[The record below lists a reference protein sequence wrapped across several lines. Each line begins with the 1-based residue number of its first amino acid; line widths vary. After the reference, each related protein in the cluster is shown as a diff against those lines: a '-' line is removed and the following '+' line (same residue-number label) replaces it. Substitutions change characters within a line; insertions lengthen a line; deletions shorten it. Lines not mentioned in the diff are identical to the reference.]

1 MQSIND
7 RRLTELNAQVQSLEA
22 RQAEQQ
28 STVEQLR
35 RELEQAREQ
44 DLNAE
49 AKALQS
55 GSAHAE
61 GRRRLK
67 GLGLSAPCKPQSM
80 TWR

>member
-28 STVEQLR
+28 SVVEQLR
-35 RELEQAREQ
+35 RKLAQATEA

-49 AKALQS
+49 ATALQS
-55 GSAHAE
+55 GSARTPKAAE
-61 GRRRLK
+61 G
-67 GLGLSAPCKPQSM
+67 
-80 TWR
+80 

>member
-55 GSAHAE
+55 GSARTPKAAE
-61 GRRRLK
+61 G
-67 GLGLSAPCKPQSM
+67 
-80 TWR
+80 

>member
-7 RRLTELNAQVQSLEA
+7 RRLAELNKQVASLQP

-55 GSAHAE
+55 GSARTPKAAE
-61 GRRRLK
+61 G
-67 GLGLSAPCKPQSM
+67 
-80 TWR
+80 